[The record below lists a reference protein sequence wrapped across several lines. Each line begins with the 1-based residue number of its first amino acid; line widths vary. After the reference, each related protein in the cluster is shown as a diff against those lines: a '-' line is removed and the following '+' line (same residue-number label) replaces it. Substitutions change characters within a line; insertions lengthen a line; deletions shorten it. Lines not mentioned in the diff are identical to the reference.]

1 MKRSRKGQL
10 FLEWINVTPEYYIE
24 LYSVCKISRKMKSSL
39 DQPFLSSTFIV
50 SRNLFAWAEKIPQL
64 RMPSPYPKSTTQNW
78 ALTHLSTHPVKSLE
92 ISLFSL
98 QCQRS
103 TLIIQEAMHARLFPI
118 QSDLCFNPFQ
128 SQKYYLRL
136 SLKVQVP
143 PVFLSCQDE
152 NDPPHDSFKS
162 FKLIIYFVMLEA
174 KMFKCKVIET
184 FRLFSV
190 FCPRH
195 WTLKITF
202 VTLPFPS
209 GKSVYC
215 FRFKIV

>member
-1 MKRSRKGQL
+1 
-10 FLEWINVTPEYYIE
+10 
-24 LYSVCKISRKMKSSL
+24 
-39 DQPFLSSTFIV
+39 
-50 SRNLFAWAEKIPQL
+50 
-64 RMPSPYPKSTTQNW
+64 
-78 ALTHLSTHPVKSLE
+78 
-92 ISLFSL
+92 
-98 QCQRS
+98 
-103 TLIIQEAMHARLFPI
+103 
-118 QSDLCFNPFQ
+118 
-128 SQKYYLRL
+128 
-136 SLKVQVP
+136 VQVP

-190 FCPRH
+190 FCPQH

-202 VTLPFPS
+202 VTLSFAS

-215 FRFKIV
+215 FRFKIVQLLTYGPPLIRQRILKFPLFSIQRQSPIMIIQVDCLQPGYPLKHAKKNGSEASAKHTEVLANPFQPRQPNVEWELYRSAVNSFSMCAIRWWLKEAPSHVLRELSNRKSNQKVKSLAEFVCFV